1 MILIVMSS
9 EALQRNP
16 KDEARLSNISDYSG
30 FPGWKNQ
37 SEILRFARNENA
49 ILAQCRLKY

>member
-30 FPGWKNQ
+30 CPGWKNQ